1 MKAKRSTVQSR
12 WAKRSLKQQLLYKF
26 LNEYGYERGALVAE
40 AIVEDIL
47 SLIEELYQE
56 RLPPRFTNWPAVP
69 LDNGKSPAIHD
80 LVNVRLQLVTDEEV
94 ALLSDQE
101 LCAQRA
107 ARRTFNQTRFV
118 RWCREAYAQG
128 AVLTLLDLSLLSG
141 YSQTHAGSLLREY
154 ETEQETTVPTRGT
167 VHDIGRSVSHK
178 AEVIRRFLKGHSP
191 ADIAAKLRHSQ
202 SAVDAYIK
210 DYETT
215 RKLVQKFPL
224 SEIPSL
230 SHRTLSVVKEHIKLI
245 REYEPNIDFYEPEIN
260 N

>member
-1 MKAKRSTVQSR
+1 MKTRRSTTQSR
-12 WAKRSLKQQLLYKF
+12 WAKRSLKQQLLFKF
-26 LNEYGYERGALVAE
+26 LNEYGYQRGALVAE

-47 SLIEELYQE
+47 RLIEELYQE
-56 RLPPRFTNWPAVP
+56 RLPPRFTNWPAVS
-69 LDNGKSPAIHD
+69 LDNGKSPTIHD
-80 LVNVRLQLVTDEEV
+80 LVNVRLQLVTDAEV
-94 ALLSDQE
+94 ALLSNQE
-101 LCAQRA
+101 LGRQRT

-118 RWCREAYAQG
+118 RWCQEAYAQG

-141 YSQTHAGSLLREY
+141 YSQSHVGHLLREY
-154 ETEQETTVPTRGT
+154 EKEQQTTVPTRGT

-202 SAVDAYIK
+202 SAVDTYIK

-215 RKLVQKFPL
+215 RKLVQKFPV

-245 REYEPNIDFYEPEIN
+245 REYEPNIKFFEPDVKE
-260 N
+260 